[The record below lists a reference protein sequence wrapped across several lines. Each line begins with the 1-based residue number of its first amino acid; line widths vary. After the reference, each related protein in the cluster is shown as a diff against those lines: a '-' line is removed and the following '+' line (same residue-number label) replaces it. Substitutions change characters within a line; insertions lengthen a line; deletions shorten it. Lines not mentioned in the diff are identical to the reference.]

1 MRLKKLEIYG
11 FKSFADRT
19 EITFEHGITGIVGPN
34 GCGKSNISDA
44 VRWVLGEQSA
54 KTLRGAKMEDVI
66 FGGTEKRRRLS
77 YCEVALVFD
86 NEDRALPL
94 DFGEVAVSRRVYR
107 SGESE
112 YAINRAPCRLRDVVD
127 LFRDTGIGKEGYSL
141 IGQGRIDELLSA
153 KSEDR
158 RQIFEEA
165 AGIVKYKVRKA
176 EAQKRMENTRD
187 NLSRVED
194 IIAELEGRV
203 EPLRQQS
210 ETAREYLQLREELK
224 GLELNAFLLRTERY
238 TQRIGDINQ
247 ILEGLRQAQ
256 EEASGRQLRYI
267 AERDGAQ
274 EALASLED
282 QAAAAREAVQ
292 RLIREVEA
300 REGAAG
306 VLRERIAAAQRDQ
319 ERLTGQLAAARE
331 GGGGIQR
338 QLDSLAEQIQSGL
351 ARQLDLRQAQEK
363 AEAELTRNQDI
374 LARKEEE
381 AEELKA
387 QVIDAMN
394 RLSDVRSQQA
404 RLGALREQLAARLEG
419 LTQDQRDD
427 SGQLAAFEEQAS
439 LAQRRLEE
447 ERAEKARL
455 DQLAAQAVERVKALG
470 ERGEELR
477 QRVGRLT
484 ASQQEVSSRLKVLRE
499 MQRDY
504 EGYQFSVKNV
514 LMQARRQQNSG
525 VHGVVAT
532 LIKVPRK
539 LERAID
545 VALGPAL
552 QNVVV
557 DREEDAKGMIEY
569 LKANRLGRA
578 TFLPLSSV
586 KGRTLDAQE
595 RRLLSMP
602 GCLGLASELIEYQP
616 QYQGVAQNLLGRTVV
631 AQDLNAG
638 IEIMRAGRH
647 AFRLVT
653 LEGDVM
659 NPGGSMTGGSLQ
671 SRMTSL
677 LSREREVGEHQEKL
691 AQIEAELEAAQGEM
705 AQLEGERVSL
715 KQERAELFDRL
726 HQQDIACTRAEA
738 HLAAAQGE
746 LNAHA
751 SQAQRVQE
759 AVAQLNAQL
768 GQVEQSLQDTQG
780 QEEGEDEQRAQ
791 RQARILDLSREIS
804 LLRGQVAQMQKETGD
819 GRVALTACGR
829 DLEALTANRERL
841 SRQKSDTAQ
850 LLLDSEQA
858 LAQRQ
863 EQLEQFGSQLAEDEK
878 NLARFKDELNRAR
891 GAFQAVE
898 DKRIAAQQSLREA
911 GQQLDLVRDQ
921 MEELADKAHQGEI
934 QLSRLEGE
942 FKQMTDRVWEDYELS
957 YEGALPFRDPDFRLT
972 DSEKRIAQI
981 RSRIKAM
988 GSVNVA
994 AVDEYRETMARYN
1007 QLGAQRDDLLK
1018 AQLDLQNIVDDL
1030 TRQMEKQFTAQFHML
1045 NGYFQKTFVKLFGGG
1060 QAELRL
1066 ADPKDALNCGIDI
1079 VAQPPG
1085 KKLQML
1091 SLLSGGERALTAIAI
1106 LFAMLTLKPTP
1117 FCFLDEIEAALD
1129 DANIDNFA
1137 QYLHDFSQE
1146 TQFVVVTHRKGT
1158 MERCDGLYGVAMEE
1172 KGVSRL
1178 VSVRLSE
1185 AQASAAN

>member
-247 ILEGLRQAQ
+247 TLEGLRQAQ

-514 LMQARRQQNSG
+514 LMQARRQQNCG

-921 MEELADKAHQGEI
+921 MEELADKAHRGEI

>member
-1 MRLKKLEIYG
+1 M
-11 FKSFADRT
+11 
-19 EITFEHGITGIVGPN
+19 
-34 GCGKSNISDA
+34 
-44 VRWVLGEQSA
+44 
-54 KTLRGAKMEDVI
+54 
-66 FGGTEKRRRLS
+66 
-77 YCEVALVFD
+77 
-86 NEDRALPL
+86 
-94 DFGEVAVSRRVYR
+94 
-107 SGESE
+107 
-112 YAINRAPCRLRDVVD
+112 
-127 LFRDTGIGKEGYSL
+127 
-141 IGQGRIDELLSA
+141 
-153 KSEDR
+153 
-158 RQIFEEA
+158 
-165 AGIVKYKVRKA
+165 
-176 EAQKRMENTRD
+176 
-187 NLSRVED
+187 
-194 IIAELEGRV
+194 
-203 EPLRQQS
+203 
-210 ETAREYLQLREELK
+210 
-224 GLELNAFLLRTERY
+224 
-238 TQRIGDINQ
+238 
-247 ILEGLRQAQ
+247 
-256 EEASGRQLRYI
+256 
-267 AERDGAQ
+267 
-274 EALASLED
+274 
-282 QAAAAREAVQ
+282 
-292 RLIREVEA
+292 
-300 REGAAG
+300 
-306 VLRERIAAAQRDQ
+306 
-319 ERLTGQLAAARE
+319 
-331 GGGGIQR
+331 
-338 QLDSLAEQIQSGL
+338 
-351 ARQLDLRQAQEK
+351 
-363 AEAELTRNQDI
+363 
-374 LARKEEE
+374 
-381 AEELKA
+381 
-387 QVIDAMN
+387 
-394 RLSDVRSQQA
+394 
-404 RLGALREQLAARLEG
+404 AARLEG

-653 LEGDVM
+653 RGGEVM

-841 SRQKSDTAQ
+841 SRQKRDTAQ

-921 MEELADKAHQGEI
+921 MEELADKAHRGEI

>member
-11 FKSFADRT
+11 FKSFAERT
-19 EITFEHGITGIVGPN
+19 EVTFEQGITGIVGPN

-77 YCEVALVFD
+77 YCEVVLTFD
-86 NEDRALPL
+86 NEDRTLPL

-112 YAINRAPCRLRDVVD
+112 YAVNRTPCRLRDVVE

-141 IGQGRIDELLSA
+141 IGQGRIDEILSV

-165 AGIVKYKVRKA
+165 AGIVKFKVRKA

-187 NLSRVED
+187 NLTRVED

-203 EPLRQQS
+203 EPLRLQS
-210 ETAREYLQLREELK
+210 EAAREYLQLRGELK
-224 GLELNAFLLRTERY
+224 DLELNVFLLRSERY
-238 TQRIGDINQ
+238 TQRMKELNQ
-247 ILEGLRQAQ
+247 VLEGVRQAQ
-256 EEASGRQLRYI
+256 EEAAQRQLRLTG
-267 AERDGAQ
+267 ERDGAQ
-274 EALASLED
+274 EALSDLET
-282 QAAAAREAVQ
+282 QAAAARETVQ

-306 VLRERIAAAQRDQ
+306 VLKERILAAQRDQ
-319 ERLTGQLAAARE
+319 ERLAAQLQAARQ
-331 GGGGIQR
+331 GGGGIEQ
-338 QLDSLAEQIQSGL
+338 QLDNLAAQIEAGR
-351 ARQLDLRQAQEK
+351 ARQLSLRQAQEK
-363 AEAELTRNQDI
+363 AEAELNEKQEQLKSQEQ
-374 LARKEEE
+374 LAEQ
-381 AEELKA
+381 LKA

-394 RLSDVRSQQA
+394 RLSDVRSEQA
-404 RLGALREQLAARLEG
+404 RLGAMREQIAARLQT
-419 LTQDQRDD
+419 LARDKESG
-427 SGQLAAFEEQAS
+427 SGQLDGFERQVEEAR
-439 LAQRRLEE
+439 ARLEA

-455 DQLAAQAVERVKALG
+455 DQLAAQAVQHVRELG
-470 ERGEELR
+470 EKGEELR
-477 QRVGRLT
+477 ERVAQLT
-484 ASQQEVSSRLKVLRE
+484 AGQQELSSRLKVLTE

-514 LMQARRQQNSG
+514 LMQAKRASGSG
-525 VHGVVAT
+525 VRGVVAT
-532 LIKVPRK
+532 LIKVPRE
-539 LERAID
+539 LERAVD
-545 VALGPAL
+545 VALGAAL

-557 DREEDAKGMIEY
+557 DREEDAKRMIEY
-569 LKANRLGRA
+569 LKNNRLGRA
-578 TFLPLSSV
+578 TFLPLSAV
-586 KGRTLDAQE
+586 KGRTLDPQE
-595 RRLLSMP
+595 RRLLDMP
-602 GCLGLASELIEYQP
+602 GCLGLASELIEFEPIYH
-616 QYQGVAQNLLGRTVV
+616 GVVNNLLGRTVI
-631 AQDLNAG
+631 AESLDAG
-638 IEIMRAGRH
+638 IQIMRAGRH

-659 NPGGSMTGGSLQ
+659 NPGGSMTGGSAQ

-677 LSREREVGEHQEKL
+677 LSREREVGEHKQKL
-691 AQIEAELEAAQGEM
+691 AAIQASLTQARQEMQDLERQRG
-705 AQLEGERVSL
+705 QL

-726 HQQDIACTRAEA
+726 HQQDIACTREEA
-738 HLAAAQGE
+738 HLTAAQGE
-746 LNAHA
+746 LGTHA
-751 SQAQRVQE
+751 GQARRVEE
-759 AVAQLNAQL
+759 AIAQLTAQL
-768 GQVEQSLQDTQG
+768 GEVDRALEATQG
-780 QEEGEDEQRAQ
+780 REEGEDEQRAQ
-791 RQARILDLSREIS
+791 RQERILDLTRQIA
-804 LLRGQVAQMQKETGD
+804 LLRLRVDEMQRLAAD
-819 GRVALTACGR
+819 GRVALTAHTR
-829 DLEALTANRERL
+829 DLEALSSDRERL
-841 SRQKSDTAQ
+841 SRQKSDTAR
-850 LLLDSEQA
+850 LMLDSEQA
-858 LAQRQ
+858 LCQCQ
-863 EQLEQFGSQLAEDEK
+863 EQLGQLTCQLDEDEK
-878 NLARFKDELNRAR
+878 GLIRYKDELSRAR
-891 GAFQAVE
+891 GAFQALE
-898 DKRIAAQQSLREA
+898 DKRMGAQQALREA
-911 GQQLDLVRDQ
+911 GQQLDQVRDE
-921 MEELADKAHQGEI
+921 MEEQGDRAHRGEM
-934 QLSRLEGE
+934 QLSRLETE

-957 YEGALPFRDPDFRLT
+957 YQGALAFRDESFKLT

-981 RSRIKAM
+981 RARIKAM

-994 AVDEYRETMARYN
+994 AVDEYRETLERYSE
-1007 QLGAQRDDLLK
+1007 LGTQRDDLIK
-1018 AQLDLQNIVDDL
+1018 AQLDLQSIVDDL
-1030 TRQMEKQFTAQFHML
+1030 TRQMERQFKAEFDKL
-1045 NGYFQKTFVKLFGGG
+1045 NQYFGHTFVKLFGGG
-1060 QAELRL
+1060 QAQLRL
-1066 ADPKDALNCGIDI
+1066 EDPKDALNCGIEI

-1137 QYLHDFSQE
+1137 QYLHDFSQN

-1185 AQASAAN
+1185 AQAHAAG